1 MKAPIFEIKVALI
14 GYVSVG
20 KTTVLNALF
29 REKYGEVS
37 MRRTTAAVNCYR
49 IDKSSNTTTP
59 SVLSQTIHDNFAFRN
74 SDIVQENAFDV
85 ALEAP
90 LHEMRND
97 TRLVIVD
104 VPGINEAGSS
114 SRYADYTSEHWHE
127 FDCVVLVLDG
137 KQGANTEEQLR
148 LLKLTRKH
156 LKKRKVPVIILCNKV
171 DDPDDEE
178 QKLLVEE
185 TRSAVARI
193 FHLTDRI
200 VSVGK
205 DGGNLEKDSPKSSAK
220 LVPQFI
226 PASAMHAFMYRSLSQ
241 IPFELFQTV
250 EPEVIEKLGKEN
262 YGRQWNRWDT
272 KQKMSKA
279 YEIIGNEQRCREGL
293 ESSNFEKFLE
303 VLSACIGDLDKQ
315 KRTLKDQLL
324 LETSRLY
331 GNPWDADIV
340 KELESVHLR
349 LESRVGIYY
358 RAFSGRSTKRW
369 RITHSHN
376 SPSSRNLL
384 VISCLAVPVELLH
397 SYFHLVR
404 KTGWDTEDEAILE
417 RTKRLVLRQGG
428 YLMDEEN
435 WMSWGLSS
443 MDKVLMFGSTLLIL
457 RLALEQLY
465 HESLAALEYERVTCP
480 ACTNIFGTKEGLPFC
495 FQCRKHLISD
505 ESPACLFC
513 ARSGAMRKLILHDP
527 VRCSYCW
534 KNYVLLPHADYS
546 LTFREGRLTPNYEA
560 LYNERVQ
567 VEVPDQMDDP
577 AHCCHLSWRCC
588 QLIRLVQHV

>member
-1 MKAPIFEIKVALI
+1 M
-14 GYVSVG
+14 
-20 KTTVLNALF
+20 
-29 REKYGEVS
+29 
-37 MRRTTAAVNCYR
+37 
-49 IDKSSNTTTP
+49 
-59 SVLSQTIHDNFAFRN
+59 
-74 SDIVQENAFDV
+74 
-85 ALEAP
+85 
-90 LHEMRND
+90 
-97 TRLVIVD
+97 
-104 VPGINEAGSS
+104 
-114 SRYADYTSEHWHE
+114 
-127 FDCVVLVLDG
+127 
-137 KQGANTEEQLR
+137 
-148 LLKLTRKH
+148 
-156 LKKRKVPVIILCNKV
+156 
-171 DDPDDEE
+171 
-178 QKLLVEE
+178 
-185 TRSAVARI
+185 
-193 FHLTDRI
+193 
-200 VSVGK
+200 
-205 DGGNLEKDSPKSSAK
+205 GGNLEKGSPKSGAK

-250 EPEVIEKLGKEN
+250 EPELIEKLGKEN

-272 KQKMSKA
+272 RQKMLNA

-293 ESSNFEKFLE
+293 ASSNFEKFLE
-303 VLSACIGDLDKQ
+303 VLSACIGDLDTQ
-315 KRTLKDQLL
+315 KRILKDQLL

-349 LESRVGIYY
+349 LCSLGKLSGDLLPGLFWKIYEKVENHG
-358 RAFSGRSTKRW
+358 FSQLAQLTE
-369 RITHSHN
+369 
-376 SPSSRNLL
+376 PSG
-384 VISCLAVPVELLH
+384 ISCLAVPVELLH

-404 KTGWDTEDEAILE
+404 KTGWDTEDEVILE

-443 MDKVLMFGSTLLIL
+443 MDKVLMFGSTLLMSHDKIFCEYFGPL
-457 RLALEQLY
+457 RLALEQLF
-465 HESLAALEYERVTCP
+465 HESLAAQEYKRVTCP
-480 ACTNIFGTKEGLPFC
+480 ACTSIFGTKEGLPFC
-495 FQCRKHLISD
+495 FQCRKHLLSD

-513 ARSGAMRKLILHDP
+513 ARSGAKRKLILHDP

-546 LTFREGRLTPNYEA
+546 LIFREGRLTPNYEA